1 MFRAILI
8 FLFSSALA
16 AAAQQESATP
26 PNFKDTTI
34 KTRVTNG
41 LSMPMIK
48 TLRLKGA
55 RERVETI
62 PDSAN
67 IHVTGGFARITQCDQ
82 QAHVILYGQQKAFRK
97 DNFHVSSQPGTF
109 VARATGPKTGPQVSV
124 TYDSVDT
131 GETKIFGGYEAHHV
145 KTTITV
151 EPSKDATTKKGKTK
165 IDGWYLDIPGW
176 RCDQPAG
183 WPPFSIA
190 GWHRPLSS
198 GGRDRLV
205 FKYEG
210 DTPQGYPVEESS
222 TERAAGNVIVN
233 KTELVEIS
241 AAPLDDALF
250 DVPADYTPAPQPMRV
265 GLTGVSANPPRPQ

>member
-1 MFRAILI
+1 MFRSAL
-8 FLFSSALA
+8 FLLFATLA
-16 AAAQQESATP
+16 AAAQQESTAP
-26 PNFKDTTI
+26 PNFRDTTI

-55 RERVETI
+55 RERTENI

-67 IHVTGGFARITQCDQ
+67 VHVTGGFARITQCDE
-82 QAHVILYGQQKAFRK
+82 HTHIILFGQQKTFRK
-97 DNFHVSSQPGTF
+97 DSFHVSSQPGTF
-109 VARATGPKTGPQVSV
+109 VARTMGPKSGPQVTV

-131 GETKIFGGYEAHHV
+131 GETKTLGGYAAHHI

-151 EPSKDATTKKGKTK
+151 DPSKGATTKKGKTK

-176 RCDQPAG
+176 HCDQPAA
-183 WPPFSIA
+183 WPPFAIA

-198 GGRDRLV
+198 GGRDRFV

-222 TERAAGNVIVN
+222 TEKSAGNVIVN
-233 KTELVEIS
+233 KTELIEIS
-241 AAPLDDALF
+241 DAPLDDALF
-250 DVPADYTPAPQPMRV
+250 DVPPDYTPAPEPVRMGVTGISSTPPQP
-265 GLTGVSANPPRPQ
+265 Q